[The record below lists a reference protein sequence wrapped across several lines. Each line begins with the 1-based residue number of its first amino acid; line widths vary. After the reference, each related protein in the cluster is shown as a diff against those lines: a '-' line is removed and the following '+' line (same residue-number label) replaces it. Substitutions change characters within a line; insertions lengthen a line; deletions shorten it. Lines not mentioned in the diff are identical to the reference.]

1 MDKSWIMKPQGSD
14 AYKLGVKEFIKFA
27 FKDKPKNIELI
38 CPCKYCGFKKPQS
51 MSTKFV
57 VNDEDNKKYILKS
70 IATKWR
76 NAKSQLFKKYY
87 KWDLTLE
94 EKLRNYPRCIDPNN
108 WAAFVQY
115 RRKPKTVE
123 MARKNAANRAKLK
136 MNHTLGTKSIARTQE
151 ELEKRSGR
159 KYSRGDM
166 FGVSHKKP
174 NGSFVNDEAKKK
186 NDQLQ
191 AEIAKTHLENE
202 AFVGVFGKEHG
213 GFARSMGLGVT
224 PSQLTTTRSPTL
236 TSSSEDKEKMKQMQA
251 EIDSLKDKAL
261 QVDIL
266 KEQVAFLM
274 QKHNSN
280 GNQVPE

>member
-1 MDKSWIMKPQGSD
+1 
-14 AYKLGVKEFIKFA
+14 
-27 FKDKPKNIELI
+27 
-38 CPCKYCGFKKPQS
+38 
-51 MSTKFV
+51 MSTSPYEEARRIQIEENTKRMDALNPFT
-57 VNDEDNKKYILKS
+57 NALLPLQNPHRLS
-70 IATKWR
+70 GSGCLAFLIAFIFYGH
-76 NAKSQLFKKYY
+76 Q
-87 KWDLTLE
+87 WDLTLE
-94 EKLRNYPRCIDPNN
+94 ENLRKYPRCIDPNN

-115 RRKPKTVE
+115 RRKPKTVD

-136 MNHTLGTKSIARTQE
+136 MNHTLGTKSIARTQKK
-151 ELEKRSGR
+151 LEKISGR

-202 AFVGVFGKEHG
+202 AFVKVFGKEHG

-224 PSQLTTTRSPTL
+224 PSQLTTVCSPRL
-236 TSSSEDKEKMKQMQA
+236 TSSSDDKEKMKQTQA

-274 QKHNSN
+274 PKHNSN

>member
-1 MDKSWIMKPQGSD
+1 
-14 AYKLGVKEFIKFA
+14 
-27 FKDKPKNIELI
+27 
-38 CPCKYCGFKKPQS
+38 
-51 MSTKFV
+51 MSTSPYEEARRIQIEE
-57 VNDEDNKKYILKS
+57 N
-70 IATKWR
+70 TKR
-76 NAKSQLFKKYY
+76 MDALNPFTNALLPLQNPHRS
-87 KWDLTLE
+87 D
-94 EKLRNYPRCIDPNN
+94 
-108 WAAFVQY
+108 
-115 RRKPKTVE
+115 

-136 MNHTLGTKSIARTQE
+136 MNHTLGTKSIARTQKK
-151 ELEKRSGR
+151 LEKISGR

-202 AFVGVFGKEHG
+202 AFVKVFGKEHG

-224 PSQLTTTRSPTL
+224 PSQLTTVCSPRL
-236 TSSSEDKEKMKQMQA
+236 TSSSDDKEKMKQTQA

-274 QKHNSN
+274 PKHNSN